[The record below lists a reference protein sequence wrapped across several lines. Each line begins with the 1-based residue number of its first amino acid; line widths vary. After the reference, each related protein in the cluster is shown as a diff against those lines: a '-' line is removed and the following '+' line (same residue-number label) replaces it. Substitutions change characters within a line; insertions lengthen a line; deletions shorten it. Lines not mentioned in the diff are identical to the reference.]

1 MKKTFLLTCMLL
13 TTLLIG
19 AQSIKKVAIPEV
31 VDKEGKLSY
40 AQKVL
45 LRSTMARAITN
56 REGYEAYDRTDVD
69 VILSEHAFQR
79 TGYVSDEQ
87 IKRLGEMT
95 GVSYILVTEGIPVG
109 TDHIFVSA
117 RIIDIET
124 AKVEMMDNITTST
137 NSDDMQ
143 QNCNTL
149 IRRMIGASN
158 SEKEYRK
165 RTDTNALVA
174 STFIPGLGQMLKK
187 QSGSGAAF
195 MVSEVALFA
204 GGSTCYFLRQKQLKT
219 MKAAGTSYNDY
230 KAAKDRKG
238 TLDVAMYACFG
249 VGAAVHI
256 ANMVH
261 AWFVKDKNLP
271 MTITFVPAVIPVNEL
286 STPSY
291 ATGAGVQITF

>member
-1 MKKTFLLTCMLL
+1 MKR
-13 TTLLIG
+13 LLILFCTVLITFVAG
-19 AQSIKKVAIPEV
+19 AQSTKKVAIPEV

-56 REGYEAYDRTDVD
+56 HEGYEAYNRTDID
-69 VILSEHAFQR
+69 AILNEHDFQR
-79 TGYVSDEQ
+79 SGNVSEEQ

-95 GVSYILVTEGIPVG
+95 GVSYILVTEGIPIG
-109 TDHIFVSA
+109 SDQIFVSA

-149 IRRMIGASN
+149 IRRMIGASS

-174 STFIPGLGQMLKK
+174 SLFIPGMGQMLKK
-187 QSGSGAAF
+187 RGGSGAAF
-195 MVSEVALFA
+195 LVSEVALF
-204 GGSTCYFLRQKQLKT
+204 GGGTACYFLGQEQLKT
-219 MKAAGTSYNDY
+219 MKAAGTSYNSY
-230 KAAKDRKG
+230 KEAKDMKG
-238 TLDVAMYACFG
+238 TLDIAMYTCFG
-249 VGAAVHI
+249 VGIAVHI

-261 AWFVKDKNLP
+261 AWYVKDKHLP
-271 MTITFVPAVIPVNEL
+271 ISIAFVPAVIPTNEL
-286 STPSY
+286 STPSF
-291 ATGAGVQITF
+291 ATGAGIQVTF

>member
-13 TTLLIG
+13 TTLLMG

-56 REGYEAYDRTDVD
+56 REGFEAYDRTDVD
-69 VILSEHAFQR
+69 VIMNEHDFQR
-79 TGYVSDEQ
+79 SGNVSEEQ

-95 GVSYILVTEGIPVG
+95 GVSYILVTEGIPIG
-109 TDHIFVSA
+109 TDQIFVSA

-124 AKVEMMDNITTST
+124 AKVEMMDNIITNT

-174 STFIPGLGQMLKK
+174 SLFIPGLGQMLKYHNVEGGVTLACEVTLLGVGVGTYFGAKK
-187 QSGSGAAF
+187 QNNIMNSYGIDYNTYKSAAD
-195 MVSEVALFA
+195 SKKAL
-204 GGSTCYFLRQKQLKT
+204 Q
-219 MKAAGTSYNDY
+219 GTSYAFFGLAVALYGVNLWRAYTLKPKRRNYAFYPAIIPNDKDNNNY
-230 KAAKDRKG
+230 AFGLGAKIN
-238 TLDVAMYACFG
+238 F
-249 VGAAVHI
+249 
-256 ANMVH
+256 
-261 AWFVKDKNLP
+261 
-271 MTITFVPAVIPVNEL
+271 
-286 STPSY
+286 
-291 ATGAGVQITF
+291 

>member
-109 TDHIFVSA
+109 TAQIFVSA

-124 AKVEMMDNITTST
+124 AKVEMMDNIITNT

-174 STFIPGLGQMLKK
+174 SLFIPGLGQMLKYHTVEGGVTLACEVTLLGIGVGTYFGAKK
-187 QSGSGAAF
+187 QNNIMNSYGIDYNTYKSAAD
-195 MVSEVALFA
+195 SKKAL
-204 GGSTCYFLRQKQLKT
+204 Q
-219 MKAAGTSYNDY
+219 GTSYAFFGLAVALYGVNLWRAYTLKPKRRNLTFYPTIIPTNDN
-230 KAAKDRKG
+230 
-238 TLDVAMYACFG
+238 TNYALG
-249 VGAAVHI
+249 MGA
-256 ANMVH
+256 
-261 AWFVKDKNLP
+261 
-271 MTITFVPAVIPVNEL
+271 TINF
-286 STPSY
+286 
-291 ATGAGVQITF
+291 